1 MSSIYERCMHK
12 VAGGEPMGK
21 VTNTDKVKALAG
33 KNQTTSEVMEKKP
46 TFMDMVRLGAK
57 NFPFF
62 EKSHT
67 PASTPTEIAALAGKN
82 HRGGKALA
90 PILGD
95 SDALMAGITG
105 AGTIGGL
112 GAGYYLDKDNPLRG
126 AAIGGVAGGAGSYGL
141 YRVLKYLGAIA

>member
-1 MSSIYERCMHK
+1 MYK
-12 VAGGEPMGK
+12 VAGGERMGE
-21 VTNTDKVKALAG
+21 VKKSDLAQALAR
-33 KNQTTSEVMEKKP
+33 KNQTTSERMSGAP
-46 TFMDMVRLGAK
+46 TNTDKAKQGAE
-57 NFPFF
+57 NVTYTQ
-62 EKSHT
+62 KSHT
-67 PASTPTEIAALAGKN
+67 PASTLTEIAALAGKN

-105 AGTIGGL
+105 AGTIGGI

-126 AAIGGVAGGAGSYGL
+126 AAIGGVTGGLGSYGL